1 MGNTEKFDMMAN
13 FYDTKER
20 IEVTKICSQVMKE
33 YIIDGKNK
41 TAIDFGCGTGLI
53 GMDLLDEFKS
63 ILFLDTS
70 QNMLNIVSTKL
81 EEAQASNGSTLCFDF
96 ESSNSDMKADYIFM
110 AQVLIHIKEYKPV
123 LEKLYDILN
132 ENGHLIIVDFDK
144 NPNISSDLVHNGFDQ
159 EELKETLSQIGFNNI
174 SSKNFYS
181 GKNMFM
187 NKDADVFIMDATK

>member
-13 FYDTKER
+13 FYDTEER
-20 IEVTKICSQVMKE
+20 IAVTKICSQVMKE
-33 YIIDGKNK
+33 YIIEGKNK
-41 TAIDFGCGTGLI
+41 TAIDFGSGTGLI
-53 GMDLLDEFKS
+53 GMNLLDEFKS

-70 QNMLNIVSTKL
+70 QNMLDIVSNKL
-81 EEAQASNGSTLCFDF
+81 KEADIDNGSTLCFDF
-96 ESSNSDMKADYIFM
+96 ESSNSDIKADYVFM

-132 ENGHLIIVDFDK
+132 ENGHLIIIDFDK

-159 EELKETLSQIGFNNI
+159 EDLKEVLSKMGLKNI

-187 NKDADVFIMDATK
+187 NQDADIFIMDATK